1 MNEMAGTLVSSGS
14 YSALKSGGASAQCF
28 RVTYHSLE
36 GYANLLGRK
45 TEVGGA
51 RGHGCP
57 RQPVVPIRSS
67 IFTD

>member
-1 MNEMAGTLVSSGS
+1 MSSGS
-14 YSALKSGGASAQCF
+14 YSTLKGGGASAQCL

-51 RGHGCP
+51 RDT
-57 RQPVVPIRSS
+57 VA
-67 IFTD
+67 